1 MLGTGYNLTV
11 VKGESLNV
19 SHMMSKI
26 QSIIPAAYVYSSE
39 AAQTIINL
47 PSDKIKKF
55 PELFRMLES
64 IKKEFDIKE
73 MGISCTTMEEVFLR
87 SVFFF

>member
-1 MLGTGYNLTV
+1 MTI
-11 VKGESLNV
+11 VKGELLNV
-19 SHMMSKI
+19 SQMMSKI
-26 QSIIPAAYVYSSE
+26 QTIIPAAYVYSSE

-47 PSDKIKKF
+47 PNDNIKKF

-64 IKKEFDIKE
+64 NKKEFDIKG

-87 SVFFF
+87 LVFFIFYYES